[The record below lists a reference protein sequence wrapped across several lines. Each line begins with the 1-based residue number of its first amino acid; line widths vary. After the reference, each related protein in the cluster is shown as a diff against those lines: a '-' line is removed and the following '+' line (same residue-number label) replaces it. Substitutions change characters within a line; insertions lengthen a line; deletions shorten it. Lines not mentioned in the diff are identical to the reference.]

1 MARDFALD
9 LIAVLSSG
17 INAPGNPSYMAA
29 PVPIVAFVS
38 LTDLNFSIS
47 TRYGPNTSVQH

>member
-1 MARDFALD
+1 MARGFALD
-9 LIAVLSSG
+9 LIAVLSTG

-29 PVPIVAFVS
+29 PVPIVALVS
-38 LTDLNFSIS
+38 LTDLKFSIS